1 MHLPAAAS
9 VADNKLFTSLGRQS
23 VDGRLAS
30 AKVMPSLVIVY
41 GYQQT
46 VHKPLMVNRHQWKWC
61 WHRPSCLLLS
71 TECSPAL
78 GCMRFRESKRQ
89 QKYGRQQ
96 TVQHTHACD
105 CTDQVVVCLNEK
117 WCWKLKQKSWWSSL
131 TDKVKPVKKREM
143 TDRVSEGNR
152 T

>member
-9 VADNKLFTSLGRQS
+9 VADIKLFTSLGQQS

-30 AKVMPSLVIVY
+30 AKVIPSLVIVS

-61 WHRPSCLLLS
+61 WQSPSCLLLS

-78 GCMRFRESKRQ
+78 GCMQLRESKCQ

-96 TVQHTHACD
+96 TVQHRHACD

-117 WCWKLKQKSWWSSL
+117 WCWKLKQKNWWSSL
-131 TDKVKPVKKREM
+131 TDKVKPVKKEKWL
-143 TDRVSEGNR
+143 TVSEGNR
-152 T
+152 A

>member
-9 VADNKLFTSLGRQS
+9 VADIKLFTSLGQQS

-30 AKVMPSLVIVY
+30 AKVIPSLVIVS

-61 WHRPSCLLLS
+61 WQSPSCLLLS

-78 GCMRFRESKRQ
+78 REQVSTKIRQTANRSAQTCMWL
-89 QKYGRQQ
+89 Y
-96 TVQHTHACD
+96 
-105 CTDQVVVCLNEK
+105 
-117 WCWKLKQKSWWSSL
+117 WSSCCL
-131 TDKVKPVKKREM
+131 LEWEVMLETKTKKLMKKPHRQSEASEKREM

-152 T
+152 A